1 MSASSLRRLLIWW
14 RVTWR
19 VTKRIARRMSIATSS
34 DGLYAN
40 SPETLSSTP
49 AGTTPLAA
57 PAERL
62 TAATNIYERFQLIA
76 LTNPIRPAVVLQGK
90 TNLTVSNYETLL
102 ADADRV
108 ATWLAQEAINVGE
121 RCALL
126 AENQP
131 RWCAAYLGAL
141 QHGAAVVPLDINQS
155 PQALADM
162 LRDSGSRV
170 LFTSRKLAEKAQL
183 AVSATGQKI
192 VLLEDDCDLAGIL
205 PFPPVIAP
213 APALPRCPAGP
224 EDLAVLLYTS
234 GTTNEPK
241 GVELT
246 HGNLMAVLDGVMAAT
261 PSGPQDNILA
271 ILPLFHIVPQIT
283 GLLLPLSTGATVVML
298 SETSTAEVM
307 RAFRERGITAFCCVP
322 QFFYLIHQRLTEQ
335 ISSWG
340 SIKRQ
345 TFRLLLAVNGL
356 LRDSFG
362 LNLGRQL
369 FRPVHEVFGPQ
380 MRLLVTGSARFDP
393 AIGREL
399 HKLGFQILQGYGLT
413 ECGGVA
419 TITRLDDNPI
429 GSVGR
434 PLAGVEIKIAGA
446 RQAGN
451 VGEVL
456 VRGPNVMPAYHARPV
471 ATAAALHGGWL
482 HTGDLG
488 RLDRRGHLYITG
500 RAKDVIVLSS
510 GKNVYPEEVE
520 AHYQRS
526 PFIKEICVV
535 SKQTQLGQ
543 ARAEQLHCIVV
554 PDMELMRQ
562 HGIGNV
568 REKIRYELDNRS
580 ALLPAYQ
587 RVLSFQ
593 LHFADLPRTTT
604 RKLKR
609 SEAQTLVTYD
619 PLLAPRAWL
628 DEERAWCRRPQV
640 QQALKVIDEGL
651 QAHGRAVHPLD
662 RLDLDLG
669 LDSLGRVELT
679 VRLEQAFAVTLPNS
693 ALQEAHTVRDMVDTL
708 LSAPAARRHTSAP
721 AEVEQ
726 LWHQV
731 FAEGHESARNR
742 EQLPDLPLPWTFF
755 LFLMS
760 RVLGLLFR
768 FLFRLRVTG
777 TERLAGAPTILCP
790 NHQSYLDSL
799 LIISVLPWRLFRQLF
814 FVSKPRYFN
823 TSLRRWL
830 ARACRIILVDADSNV
845 VATLQLCAVGLK
857 QGKVLLIFPEG
868 ERTVG
873 GALRPF
879 RKGVAILSAHT
890 SVPLIPVAIDGAFKV
905 WPRGQKI
912 QRLSKVKLNFG
923 LPIPAVPVSKH
934 CAPAE
939 ADAIYCSQL
948 ARLTEQVGLLLGEL
962 RRKAQS

>member
-1 MSASSLRRLLIWW
+1 ML
-14 RVTWR
+14 V
-19 VTKRIARRMSIATSS
+19 
-34 DGLYAN
+34 
-40 SPETLSSTP
+40 ST
-49 AGTTPLAA
+49 
-57 PAERL
+57 
-62 TAATNIYERFQLIA
+62 
-76 LTNPIRPAVVLQGK
+76 
-90 TNLTVSNYETLL
+90 YETLL
-102 ADADRV
+102 SDADRV
-108 ATWLAQEAINVGE
+108 ATWLAQEALNVGE

-126 AENQP
+126 AENQA

-155 PQALADM
+155 PQALAGM
-162 LRDSGSRV
+162 LRDSESRV
-170 LFTSRKLAEKAQL
+170 LFTSRNLAEKAKL
-183 AVSATGQKI
+183 AARETGLEI

-213 APALPRCPAGP
+213 AASSPPCPASP
-224 EDLAVLLYTS
+224 EDLAVVLYTS
-234 GTTNEPK
+234 GTTSEPK

-261 PSGPQDNILA
+261 PSGPDDNILA

-298 SETSTAEVM
+298 SETSTSEVM

-335 ISSWG
+335 ISSCG
-340 SIKRQ
+340 ALKRQ
-345 TFRLLLAVNGL
+345 AFRLLLAGNGF
-356 LRDSFG
+356 LRDSVG

-369 FRPVHEVFGPQ
+369 FRPVHEVFGPR

-419 TITRLDDNPI
+419 TITRLDDNPM

-446 RQAGN
+446 QQAGCE
-451 VGEVL
+451 GEVL
-456 VRGPNVMPAYHARPV
+456 VRGPNVMPSYHSRPV

-488 RLDRRGHLYITG
+488 RLDKRGHLYITG

-526 PFIKEICVV
+526 AFLKEVCVV
-535 SKQTQLGQ
+535 SRQAQLGK
-543 ARAEQLHCIVV
+543 AHAEQLHAIVV

-568 REKIRYELDNRS
+568 QEKIRYELDNRS

-587 RVLSFQ
+587 RVRSFQ
-593 LHFADLPRTTT
+593 LHLADLPRTTT

-619 PLLAPRAWL
+619 QLPTPRAWSD
-628 DEERAWCRRPQV
+628 DEYEWCEQPQV
-640 QQALKVIDEGL
+640 RKALKIIAEG
-651 QAHGRAVHPLD
+651 QPAHGRAVHPLD

-669 LDSLGRVELT
+669 LDSLGRVELW
-679 VRLEQAFAVTLPNS
+679 VRLEQAFAVTLPDS
-693 ALQEAHTVRDMVDTL
+693 ALREVHTVSDLVDTV
-708 LSAPAARRHTSAP
+708 LSAPNVRQHASAP

-726 LWHQV
+726 PWQQV
-731 FAEGHESARNR
+731 FAQESDAAHNS
-742 EQLPDLPLPWTFF
+742 EQVPASLLPWTYF
-755 LFLMS
+755 LFLTS
-760 RVLGLLFR
+760 RVLRLIFR
-768 FLFRLRVTG
+768 VVFRLRVTG
-777 TERLAGAPTILCP
+777 ADWLGGAPTILCP

-814 FVSKPRYFN
+814 FVAKPRYFN
-823 TSLRRWL
+823 TPLRRWL

-868 ERTVG
+868 ERTVD

-890 SVPLIPVAIDGAFKV
+890 SVPLVPVALDGAFKV
-905 WPRGQKI
+905 WPRGRRIK
-912 QRLSKVKLNFG
+912 RLSKVKLNFG
-923 LPIPAVPVSKH
+923 LPIPAVPVPKH

-948 ARLTEQVGLLLGEL
+948 ARLTEQVGRLLGEL
-962 RRKAQS
+962 RGDGRARRR